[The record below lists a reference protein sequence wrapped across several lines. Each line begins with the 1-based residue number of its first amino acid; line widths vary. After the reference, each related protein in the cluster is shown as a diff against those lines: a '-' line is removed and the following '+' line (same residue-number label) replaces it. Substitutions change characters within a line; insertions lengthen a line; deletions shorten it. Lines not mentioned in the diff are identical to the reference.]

1 MQDKASSPSLS
12 DLLSLRIG
20 VVLRDEDDYQRIYE
34 NRIRRFTAMQR
45 AGGEFGPRAEETIKI
60 TADAREVAEVLRT
73 ELEAS
78 AAAAARRR
86 AEMIELVITADR
98 RIIARVETPSAVAES
113 LRPLEE
119 KAYDFLRS
127 LANADESVF
136 GERSVAEVL
145 RERFAEESEEHRDLI
160 SGITARLIMMWQSEG
175 QRAKILSILVQL
187 GRIYRGLF
195 YVGVLKATGG
205 ALERDALKAS
215 LSDFL
220 VELVVFHCQ
229 ALGSSSPRR
238 SSLISLNQ
246 TKALTSSRRLT
257 HWRLFLQDTLLF
269 STSGVLQLGRWRTR
283 CGAHEKVESN
293 TRPNNRLEKDLRPC
307 SLSSRGVAS
316 QPWR

>member
-12 DLLSLRIG
+12 DLLSLRLG

-73 ELEAS
+73 ELEAC

-98 RIIARVETPSAVAES
+98 RFIARAETPSAVAES

-220 VELVVFHCQ
+220 VEIGGIPLPGLGFIVAAAKFVNFIEPDESLDVVKKAN
-229 ALGSSSPRR
+229 ALASFLTGYAAILNEWGTAARSLADALRR
-238 SSLISLNQ
+238 
-246 TKALTSSRRLT
+246 ARE
-257 HWRLFLQDTLLF
+257 
-269 STSGVLQLGRWRTR
+269 SGIEH
-283 CGAHEKVESN
+283 A
-293 TRPNNRLEKDLRPC
+293 
-307 SLSSRGVAS
+307 A
-316 QPWR
+316 